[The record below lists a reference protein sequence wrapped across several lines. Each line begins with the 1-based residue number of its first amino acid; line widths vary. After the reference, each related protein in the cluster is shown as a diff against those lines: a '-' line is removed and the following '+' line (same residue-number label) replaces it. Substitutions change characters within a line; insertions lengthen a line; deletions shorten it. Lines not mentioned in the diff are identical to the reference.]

1 MMFMGFWDC
10 GDWEE
15 EREERAKA
23 AGRAEAAIAV
33 LVVAT
38 DLKNAILLS
47 RPFVL
52 DTL

>member
-1 MMFMGFWDC
+1 MGFWDC
-10 GDWEE
+10 EDWEE

-23 AGRAEAAIAV
+23 AGRAEAAMAV

-38 DLKNAILLS
+38 DLRNAIILS
-47 RPFVL
+47 QLFVL